1 MRPSEAVSEAV
12 PLPAPVVLRLLLQV
26 TKLII
31 LSTVCI
37 IGGCVLLVIFGN
49 QSSETYT
56 VQQLVHFYTL

>member
-12 PLPAPVVLRLLLQV
+12 PLPPPVVLRLLLQV